1 MSTVNK
7 KKTKQVPPPSI
18 RVYFVDNG
26 ELRDIIEADAKK
38 FGVSTSIMANM
49 YIKAGRPL
57 VVKTLDSMN
66 KKAKS
71 MS

>member
-1 MSTVNK
+1 MNTVKN

-26 ELRDIIEADAKK
+26 ELRKTIENDAKK
-38 FGVSTSIMANM
+38 FGVSISIMANM

-57 VVKTLDSMN
+57 VVKTLDGMD

>member
-1 MSTVNK
+1 MSTVQK
-7 KKTKQVPPPSI
+7 KKKGSPPPSI

-26 ELRDIIEADAKK
+26 DLRKTIETDAKK
-38 FGVSTSIMANM
+38 FGVSISIMANM